1 MVEPTTVKVLPMA
14 NDDAPFCPPVAADA
28 FAIKDCAL
36 LTIATGKKA
45 TTLKEL
51 QNHLSTIDPDSI
63 YLHVWGSQLESQ
75 FEVREYNNHFASW
88 ARRGLHDDTLAER
101 LAMVAPNEYADLE
114 ELRQEFL
121 EVIAERLEEKEY
133 LHWVL
138 ATEPFEFIRSTIV
151 VFDTAKR
158 VEQPEELIDL
168 IPHLSTSSI
177 FYHFIDARRRL
188 PINQDDFRYWLTCW
202 GDRYAELNHHL
213 AAIDP
218 YFNGL
223 TTIRQQLAN
232 AFERY
237 CPRKSP

>member
-1 MVEPTTVKVLPMA
+1 MA
-14 NDDAPFCPPVAADA
+14 NEVAPFCPPVAADA

-36 LTIATGKKA
+36 LAIATGKKA

-51 QNHLSTIDPDSI
+51 QTHLSTIDIDSI
-63 YLHVWGSQLESQ
+63 YLHVWGSLLEPH
-75 FEVREYNNHFASW
+75 FDMREYNNHFAAW

-101 LAMVAPNEYADLE
+101 LAMVDPNDYADLE
-114 ELRQEFL
+114 ALRQEFL
-121 EVIAERLEEKEY
+121 EVIAERLDEQEY
-133 LHWVL
+133 LRWVL

-158 VEQPEELIDL
+158 VQQPEELITL

-188 PINQDDFRYWLTCW
+188 PTSQDDFCFWLTCW
-202 GDRYAELNHHL
+202 GDRYAELAHHL

-218 YFNGL
+218 YFNSL
-223 TTIRQQLAN
+223 TTIRQQLAKT
-232 AFERY
+232 FERY
-237 CPRKSP
+237 CPRERP